1 MGGLD
6 RLTAGSEGL
15 VVARVVSENVVE
27 LDVIDLVGGLRL
39 EPFLNDGVLLRA
51 QLHTEVVEDRLEP

>member
-1 MGGLD
+1 VGGLD

>member
-15 VVARVVSENVVE
+15 VVARVVSENVVD